1 MNWIG
6 FKTIFMKE
14 VGRSKDV
21 IIQAFLSP
29 VITTLLYFLVF
40 GSAIGGN
47 IPPIHGVP
55 YDHFIVPGLIMMALL
70 MNSLM
75 AASSG
80 IYFPR
85 FIGTMSDLLTSPLSY
100 FEIVMGFALS
110 AAARALAIGITIF
123 VISWIITGITVAHI
137 IFAFLFG
144 LLTALTFAML
154 GLVLGIWAKDFEQ
167 LSMVPTLLL
176 TPLTFLGGIF
186 YSASMLPSL
195 WQSVTR
201 ANPVFYMIDG
211 LRWGFFGVSD
221 TNPWISV
228 IITGSIL
235 TLSILI
241 LRRMFQTGYRLKN

>member
-14 VGRSKDV
+14 IGRSKDV
-21 IIQAFLSP
+21 VVQAFLSP

-47 IPPIHGVP
+47 IKPIHGVP

-100 FEIVMGFALS
+100 LEIVLGFAFS
-110 AAARALAIGITIF
+110 AAVRALAIGITIF
-123 VISWIITGITVAHI
+123 LISWIITGVTVAHI
-137 IFAFLFG
+137 LFTILFG
-144 LLTALTFAML
+144 LLTALTFALL

-186 YSASMLPSL
+186 YSASMLPPA

-221 TNPWISV
+221 TNPWMSL
-228 IITGSIL
+228 IITGAVL
-235 TLSILI
+235 ALSVLI